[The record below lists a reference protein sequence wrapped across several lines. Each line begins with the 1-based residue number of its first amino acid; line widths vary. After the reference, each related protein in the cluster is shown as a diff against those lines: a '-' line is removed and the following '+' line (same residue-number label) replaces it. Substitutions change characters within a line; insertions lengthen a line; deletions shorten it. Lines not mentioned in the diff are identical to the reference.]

1 MLYLFFLTAHVNDI
15 SSSVPWYTSHQS
27 PSSLNISEL
36 HEDLQQNRTCNSSNS
51 DQDFKSMAYT
61 VTYCI
66 VFPVGFLCNSAALF
80 VFLRLT
86 RKRSANTVFMVNL
99 ALSDA
104 GFSLTLPFRLIYYLR
119 GSQWDF
125 PDWLC
130 RVCVFAFYLNL
141 YTSVLFLTGLSVL
154 RYIAIVFPLKNPTL
168 VTVKRAVWICLGI
181 WIGVALLSSPF
192 LLSGTL
198 ERDGLIRCFEP
209 GPIKSWRRIL
219 VLNYVALVLGFLLP
233 FATIL
238 GCYSCIILKLMSGK
252 KKPRRSKQNRRRS
265 VYLVTVILSSLLLCF
280 FPYHL
285 LRSLHLHAV
294 VQDWDCRF
302 TGWLLRMLV
311 ITLCLAASNSCLNPL
326 LYYFAGESFRSTVRT
341 SVRSTI
347 KSSSFSSLGHGSWR
361 IGKKRAQ
368 FPPSPTSKGL
378 PEPCLRSQV
387 MVSDEGCQ
395 SCYETHT
402 MKNDK

>member
-1 MLYLFFLTAHVNDI
+1 MTCLHYTGTGGGLALTICSVFFLTEHVSDI
-15 SSSVPWYTSHQS
+15 SSAVPWQTNHQS
-27 PSSLNISEL
+27 SSWLNASGSP
-36 HEDLQQNRTCNSSNS
+36 EDQNHTTCATADTS
-51 DQDFKSMAYT
+51 DHDFKSRAYR

-66 VFPVGFLCNSAALF
+66 VFPIGLLCNLVALF

-104 GFSLTLPFRLIYYLR
+104 GFSLTLPFRLIYYFS

-154 RYIAIVFPLKNPTL
+154 RYVAVVFPLQNRRL
-168 VTVKRAVWICLGI
+168 ATVKRAVWVCLGI
-181 WIGVALLSSPF
+181 WVGVALLSIPF
-192 LLSGTL
+192 LLTGTL
-198 ERDGLIRCFEP
+198 KRDGQVRCFEP

-238 GCYSCIILKLMSGK
+238 GCYGCIIFKLMSGK
-252 KKPRRSKQNRRRS
+252 KRPKRSQRKRRRS
-265 VYLVTVILSSLLLCF
+265 VYLVTVILGSLLLCF
-280 FPYHL
+280 LPYHL

-294 VQDWDCRF
+294 VQGWDCRVK
-302 TGWLLRMLV
+302 GWLLRMLV
-311 ITLCLAASNSCLNPL
+311 ITLCLAASNSCINPL
-326 LYYFAGESFRSTVRT
+326 LYYFAGESFRTTVRT
-341 SVRSTI
+341 TVRSTFR
-347 KSSSFSSLGHGSWR
+347 SSSFSSLGQGSW
-361 IGKKRAQ
+361 GNWKKRTHS
-368 FPPSPTSKGL
+368 PPSSPSQGL
-378 PEPCLRSQV
+378 PELCLRSQV
-387 MVSDEGCQ
+387 
-395 SCYETHT
+395 
-402 MKNDK
+402 